1 MKNCFKMCYRRKML
15 LATVIFTAL
24 CYKLYF
30 KFHTQLKVTAVK
42 QLDMAPEAVDTL
54 YDGCDEQALKMV
66 IHSVLKQELN
76 RSEVFQRAWDTKC
89 SEIIP
94 GGVKEHTAALLTHA
108 HEDDGFREIFNNAV
122 ATMGGNVSTYENS
135 FHFKSL
141 HFLLMD
147 AMKLMKP
154 LNGEKCKSV
163 FYAPETKYAAQKGSK
178 VRFGRFTLVHSDGT
192 AMEEPTEGDTFFNI
206 TTCFYV
212 SLGGF
217 CKQKGDEV
225 LISPAEEFTV
235 EDVVQK
241 NDDGLQYTEIRL
253 KHSKLASSHDCYIFS
268 RSPADVSTQWLMLV
282 LLGFSLFFFNC

>member
-1 MKNCFKMCYRRKML
+1 MKSCFKMCYRRKML

-24 CYKLYF
+24 CYK
-30 KFHTQLKVTAVK
+30 VTAAK

-54 YDGCDEQALKMV
+54 YDGCDKQALKIV
-66 IHSVLKQELN
+66 IDSVLKEELN
-76 RSEVFQRAWDTKC
+76 RSEVFQKAWNTKC

-94 GGVKEHTAALLTHA
+94 RGVKEHTAALLTHA
-108 HEDDGFREIFNNAV
+108 YGDKDFRKTFNNAV
-122 ATMGGNVSTYENS
+122 ATLGGNVSTYENS

-154 LNGEKCKSV
+154 LNGEKCKRLFHISN
-163 FYAPETKYAAQKGSK
+163 TKYEAQKGSK
-178 VRFGRFTLVHSDGT
+178 VRFGRFTLLHSD
-192 AMEEPTEGDTFFNI
+192 PDPNSEGELSEDDTFFNI

-235 EDVVQK
+235 EDVVQNN
-241 NDDGLQYTEIRL
+241 NDDNPYTEIRL

>member
-1 MKNCFKMCYRRKML
+1 ML

-24 CYKLYF
+24 CY
-30 KFHTQLKVTAVK
+30 KVTAVK

-76 RSEVFQRAWDTKC
+76 RSEVFQKAWDTKC